1 MSATYSPASGADRD
15 RVRLLIPDKT
25 ITGLTAVDGVY
36 TLTTYLFSDEE
47 ADGLLVTEASAP
59 RAAALALYTVAGSEA
74 MLKKVSGLGF
84 MIEPTASA
92 IRAYADSLF
101 ALADADDAATG
112 AATGALFDVAEQ
124 VPNEFAARERLWNE
138 RLRGLV

>member
-1 MSATYSPASGADRD
+1 
-15 RVRLLIPDKT
+15 
-25 ITGLTAVDGVY
+25 
-36 TLTTYLFSDEE
+36 
-47 ADGLLVTEASAP
+47 
-59 RAAALALYTVAGSEA
+59 
-74 MLKKVSGLGF
+74 

-101 ALADADDAATG
+101 ALADADD